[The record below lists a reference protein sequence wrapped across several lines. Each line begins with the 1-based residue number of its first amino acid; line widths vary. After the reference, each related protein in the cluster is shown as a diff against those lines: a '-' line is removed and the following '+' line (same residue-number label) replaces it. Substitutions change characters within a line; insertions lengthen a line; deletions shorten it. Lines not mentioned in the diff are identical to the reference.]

1 MLDQFIAANYGL
13 MHVRLTPAP
22 RGFVAETYYV
32 DSDSGR
38 YFAKLVRPPFDVP
51 TLAPTLPVLRE
62 LRQLGIAQITYPIP
76 ALDGRL
82 SLDLNGGLLVLFNY
96 VAGEWVFDFPFE
108 PYVRLLA
115 SIHGLSDQIQTPLPR
130 ETFELTFM
138 NDLLAVCERLW
149 TDTFDH
155 PQEHA
160 LAQWASAR
168 RSDLLRDIGIAE
180 AAIKQLQSADLP
192 FILTHGDAPGNILYD
207 GQQVVLVDW
216 DTVLLAPRE
225 RDTWFHRYDANFLP
239 LYRQFVPGYD
249 FDPTAYRFYL
259 YKRYLEDALG
269 FFDKVLAPTS
279 TDAEKSHNFSEL
291 INDCEGWLRPLMDRE
306 RD

>member
-13 MHVRLTPAP
+13 THVRLTPAP

-51 TLAPTLPVLRE
+51 TLVPTLPVLRE
-62 LRQLGIAQITYPIP
+62 LRQLGIEQIIYPIP
-76 ALDGRL
+76 TLTGQL
-82 SLDLNGGLLVLFNY
+82 SLAFDGGTFILFNR
-96 VAGEWVFDFPFE
+96 VEGAWVFDFPFE

-115 SIHGLSDQIQTPLPR
+115 SIHGLSDQIKTPLPR

-149 TDTFDH
+149 TGTFAH

-180 AAIKQLQSADLP
+180 AAVKQLQSADLA

-225 RDTWFHRYDANFLP
+225 RDTWFHRDDADFLR

-269 FFDKVLAPTS
+269 FFEKILSVES
-279 TDAEKSHNFSEL
+279 SDAVKAENYRQL
-291 INDCEGWLRPLMDRE
+291 LNDCDGWLRPLMESDRG
-306 RD
+306 